1 MQKSSAFSANV
12 FDELF
17 TQLLSVSLVSRLFR
31 KWGPGKRRD
40 FKLKPHQLLM
50 GMVFHVMSG
59 AGTLAEHVNQLTG
72 IDISDS
78 ALSQRRGKL
87 CWEIFEAILRAALK
101 PRAQAK
107 EHPGAF
113 YEGLRLCGVDGS
125 QFSVANT
132 PQVKQG
138 MKKAK
143 SRRQRAAFAKIGVGV
158 IVELGIHNPIAAAI
172 GNQGESEMVLAQK
185 ILLHLPEKSLLIA
198 DRYYGVAKVIGLLKE
213 LHPKGNREFLLR
225 VRSNLKS
232 RVLEIYRDGSA
243 LVEIESEGQKL
254 VVRELQARVRVGEGK
269 WSTVRLW
276 TSLLD
281 FKKHPADVLVALYSR
296 RWEQEGF
303 YRELKVDM
311 RSADLIQSHTPETA
325 AQEVAALL
333 IAYAVLVE
341 QRLKVAT
348 MGEVEVVRIS
358 FLKVMET
365 VSGLWRFLEAAE
377 DMLTEKQ
384 VGKLV
389 GRVLKQI
396 ADYALSKRRKRS
408 CPRGLRQPVSS
419 WPRITKNTCNHGGP
433 EYQTL
438 EIEAQLP

>member
-1 MQKSSAFSANV
+1 M
-12 FDELF
+12 
-17 TQLLSVSLVSRLFR
+17 
-31 KWGPGKRRD
+31 
-40 FKLKPHQLLM
+40 
-50 GMVFHVMSG
+50 
-59 AGTLAEHVNQLTG
+59 
-72 IDISDS
+72 ISNS
-78 ALSQRRGKL
+78 ALSQRRGNL
-87 CWEIFEAILRAALK
+87 CWEIFEAILSSALK

-107 EHPGAF
+107 EHPSAF
-113 YEGLRLCGVDGS
+113 YAGLRLCGVDGS

-132 PQVKQG
+132 PQ
-138 MKKAK
+138 
-143 SRRQRAAFAKIGVGV
+143 
-158 IVELGIHNPIAAAI
+158 
-172 GNQGESEMVLAQK
+172 
-185 ILLHLPEKSLLIA
+185 
-198 DRYYGVAKVIGLLKE
+198 
-213 LHPKGNREFLLR
+213 
-225 VRSNLKS
+225 
-232 RVLEIYRDGSA
+232 
-243 LVEIESEGQKL
+243 
-254 VVRELQARVRVGEGK
+254 
-269 WSTVRLW
+269 
-276 TSLLD
+276 D

-396 ADYALSKRRKRS
+396 ADYALGKRRKRS

-419 WPRITKNTCNHGGP
+419 WPRITKNTYNHGGP

-438 EIEAQLP
+438 AIEAQLP

>member
-1 MQKSSAFSANV
+1 MQRSSALSANV

-17 TQLLSVSLVSRLFR
+17 SQLLSVSLVSRLFR
-31 KWGPGKRRD
+31 KWGPGKRRE
-40 FKLKPHQLLM
+40 FKLNPHQLLM

-72 IDISDS
+72 IGISNS
-78 ALSQRRGKL
+78 ALSQRRGNL
-87 CWEIFEAILRAALK
+87 CWEIFEAILSSALK

-107 EHPGAF
+107 EHPSAF
-113 YEGLRLCGVDGS
+113 YAGLRLCGVDGS

-132 PQVKQG
+132 PQVKRQ
-138 MKKAK
+138 MKKAR
-143 SRRQRAAFAKIGVGV
+143 SRRQRAAFAKVSVGV
-158 IVELGIHNPIAAAI
+158 LVELGIHNPIAAAI
-172 GNQGESEMVLAQK
+172 GSQGESEMALAQR
-185 ILLHLPEKSLLIA
+185 ILPHLPEKSLLIG

-232 RVLEIYRDGSA
+232 RVLEVYRDGSA

-281 FKKHPADVLVALYSR
+281 FRKHPADVLVALYSR

-396 ADYALSKRRKRS
+396 ADYALGKRRKRS

-419 WPRITKNTCNHGGP
+419 WPRITKNTYNHGGP

-438 EIEAQLP
+438 AIEAQLP